1 MSQPFARARAM
12 MDAISAML
20 AISSA
25 SYSPET
31 ILAAVG
37 TYRSRGHGRDS
48 RSQSSTQCVAMDKRA
63 ALKKRNQLA
72 HRRHCR

>member
-12 MDAISAML
+12 MATIASML
-20 AISSA
+20 AMNSSQEA
-25 SYSPET
+25 

-48 RSQSSTQCVAMDKRA
+48 RSPSSTQCVAMSKRA